1 MVSTVHY
8 LARIA
13 EDILV
18 KIWGYIILDNFVVLD
33 METTKESPLILG
45 WPFLSTV
52 GAHIDVGAREIHFNI
67 NGKVEKLDFWT
78 KQEQCS
84 MIRIKYGL
92 NPQGIKEVERQPQL
106 VDSLAKKNKENKKT
120 AEPKKNNL
128 KQEEEKPKVVPTP
141 AKKMV
146 WKQKEEAPKSTTTP
160 PKSNKMVWRPK
171 KVQSSAPTPPGT
183 DVLSSSKK

>member
-45 WPFLSTV
+45 RPFLSTV
-52 GAHIDVGAREIHFNI
+52 GAHIDVGAREICFNI
-67 NGKVEKLDFWT
+67 NGKEEKFDF
-78 KQEQCS
+78 QPRQGQCS
-84 MIRIKYGL
+84 MIRIKYGP

-106 VDSLAKKNKENKKT
+106 VDSLAKKNKENKKRL
-120 AEPKKNNL
+120 E
-128 KQEEEKPKVVPTP
+128 
-141 AKKMV
+141 
-146 WKQKEEAPKSTTTP
+146 
-160 PKSNKMVWRPK
+160 
-171 KVQSSAPTPPGT
+171 
-183 DVLSSSKK
+183 